1 MPGCMSAPHGIDP
14 IQRKHAEEN
23 AGHFQYEHAGEPDE
37 WFQCEIAKTPRAM
50 AYSATLMCGTRRS
63 MNG

>member
-1 MPGCMSAPHGIDP
+1 MSVPHGIDP

-23 AGHFQYEHAGEPDE
+23 AGHFQDERTGEPDE
-37 WFQCEIAKTPRAM
+37 WFQCEIAKAPRTM
-50 AYSATLMCGTRRS
+50 AYPATLMDDTRRS